1 MFENDYII
9 WSATV
14 QDINKYIYKILNR
27 GFDFSQLVYKLV

>member
-14 QDINKYIYKILNR
+14 QDVKKNPIYFLNKGLIFLY
-27 GFDFSQLVYKLV
+27 